1 MKFRTDVSFSQN
13 IDDINEEI
21 GIIKG
26 VTLAREGIAKGHGVH
41 LDSKFIS
48 DLVELGNSQE
58 QGVKARFGHPSMTSD
73 AFGTY
78 IGRFKN
84 FRVKGKKAKAD
95 LYMDKVSKKSPKGD
109 LYSYVFAM
117 ARSNPDMF
125 GNSIV
130 FKAGESRYE
139 NELDENENVIT
150 KEYVSIVGLTASDL
164 VDTPAATESLF
175 SADMQLRESYSDY
188 PEAAVNNAKR
198 GIKLNEKVN
207 NRCATDVGKQRAQQ
221 ISKKEALSMDTIKR
235 TFSYLSRAEE
245 YYNPDDPEACG
256 TISYLLWGGKP
267 MKAWA
272 ERKINEVENNYK
284 SKNQEME
291 KSFTDKVVDVL
302 KSFGITKTEEVTE
315 LSEETTEVTTEVEET
330 TEEVVEETV
339 AENATT
345 EEITAEE
352 STDAIAHAVETFEA
366 EREELVKEFNA
377 KETDLNHAL
386 AELGEEVKSLKAELE
401 VKETE
406 LAAFN
411 VKPTEV
417 EGNEDPSIKGE
428 EKQLS
433 ENASVLKD
441 FLKDIKE

>member
-1 MKFRTDVSFSQN
+1 
-13 IDDINEEI
+13 
-21 GIIKG
+21 
-26 VTLAREGIAKGHGVH
+26 
-41 LDSKFIS
+41 
-48 DLVELGNSQE
+48 
-58 QGVKARFGHPSMTSD
+58 
-73 AFGTY
+73 
-78 IGRFKN
+78 
-84 FRVKGKKAKAD
+84 
-95 LYMDKVSKKSPKGD
+95 
-109 LYSYVFAM
+109 
-117 ARSNPDMF
+117 
-125 GNSIV
+125 
-130 FKAGESRYE
+130 
-139 NELDENENVIT
+139 
-150 KEYVSIVGLTASDL
+150 
-164 VDTPAATESLF
+164 
-175 SADMQLRESYSDY
+175 MQLRESYSDY

-245 YYNPDDPEACG
+245 YYKPSDPEACG

-302 KSFGITKTEEVTE
+302 KSFGITKTEEATE
-315 LSEETTEVTTEVEET
+315 LSEETTEVVATEEVTTEVEEA

-339 AENATT
+339 AEETTT

-366 EREELVKEFNA
+366 EREELVKEFNS

-401 VKETE
+401 AKETE

>member
-1 MKFRTDVSFSQN
+1 
-13 IDDINEEI
+13 
-21 GIIKG
+21 
-26 VTLAREGIAKGHGVH
+26 
-41 LDSKFIS
+41 
-48 DLVELGNSQE
+48 
-58 QGVKARFGHPSMTSD
+58 
-73 AFGTY
+73 
-78 IGRFKN
+78 
-84 FRVKGKKAKAD
+84 
-95 LYMDKVSKKSPKGD
+95 
-109 LYSYVFAM
+109 
-117 ARSNPDMF
+117 
-125 GNSIV
+125 
-130 FKAGESRYE
+130 
-139 NELDENENVIT
+139 
-150 KEYVSIVGLTASDL
+150 
-164 VDTPAATESLF
+164 
-175 SADMQLRESYSDY
+175 
-188 PEAAVNNAKR
+188 
-198 GIKLNEKVN
+198 
-207 NRCATDVGKQRAQQ
+207 
-221 ISKKEALSMDTIKR
+221 
-235 TFSYLSRAEE
+235 
-245 YYNPDDPEACG
+245 
-256 TISYLLWGGKP
+256 
-267 MKAWA
+267 
-272 ERKINEVENNYK
+272 
-284 SKNQEME
+284 ME

-366 EREELVKEFNA
+366 ERENLVKEFNS